1 MPDIATL
8 GLYGLFTI
16 GNALAHNILDNGFGL
31 HAFNRSADAVPDFI
45 KEVDGEGLANKLI
58 GTKSLDTMIVA
69 MPSLRSIIIIVWS
82 GKPVDVTIKKLKPL
96 LAKNDKIIG

>member
-31 HAFNRSADAVPDFI
+31 HAFNRSADAV
-45 KEVDGEGLANKLI
+45 LANKLI